1 MIIDDSVL
9 QSGEKTVF
17 ALRRLYSSCG
27 YTPYRMGKFEEYD
40 FYSRNKD
47 FLVSDN
53 VITFT
58 DTNGKLMALKPD
70 VTLSII
76 KNSADMPRKTQKVY
90 YNENVYRV
98 SKSSDSFRELMQCGV
113 ECFGNV
119 GTENVVEVIALACES
134 LAAVTNKFVLALS
147 NLSVLEYAV
156 SQLGIPN
163 EANAALYKSIGE
175 KNRHAIKSI
184 CREYGISAEKT
195 EKLLKLV
202 SLHGGIKEVKS
213 ELCALLPDG
222 DFKGFFGI
230 LGKLEND
237 GFSRNVK
244 VDFSVIDDINYYNGI
259 VFKGF
264 VKGVPNAVLSG
275 GQYDKLMKKLG
286 RKSSA
291 VGFAVYIDTLAG
303 IEHGE
308 ASAAEDDGFVNVA
321 LPKGRLG
328 ERVYG
333 MFAKAGF
340 ECPSIHENNR
350 KLVFENGKKK
360 IRFFWV
366 KPSDVAV
373 YVEHGAADIG
383 VVGKDIIEEQEPDVF
398 EMLDLKTGNCF
409 MAVAAPKD
417 SNFETKQKLVVATTF
432 SNIAKKYYR
441 SIGRDIDIIHL
452 NGSIEIAPVLGIAD
466 VIVDIVE
473 TGTTLKENNLEVKE
487 RIMPISARLIANKA
501 SFRFKCVQ
509 IEKIAEKLSAAAE
522 ETK

>member
-9 QSGEKTVF
+9 QNGEKTVF
-17 ALRRLYSSCG
+17 ALRSLYSSCG
-27 YTPYRMGKFEEYD
+27 YTLYRMGKFEEYD

-76 KNSADMPRKTQKVY
+76 KNSTDTPEKTQKVH

-113 ECFGNV
+113 ECFGDV
-119 GTENVVEVIALACES
+119 SGDSVAEVIDLACKS
-134 LAAVTNKFVLALS
+134 LAVVTNNFVLALS
-147 NLSVLEYAV
+147 NLTVLEYAV
-156 SQLGIPN
+156 SLLEMP
-163 EANAALYKSIGE
+163 AAAKAELYKSISE
-175 KNRHAIKSI
+175 KNLHAINAI
-184 CREYGISAEKT
+184 CLENGVSSEKIAV
-195 EKLLKLV
+195 LIKLV
-202 SLHGGIKEVKS
+202 SLHGGITEVKAVLTELFPNGNFS
-213 ELCALLPDG
+213 E
-222 DFKGFFGI
+222 FFEI
-230 LGKLEND
+230 IGKLENNA
-237 GFSRNVK
+237 FSDNVK
-244 VDFSVIDDINYYNGI
+244 IDFSVTDDINYYNGI

-264 VKGVPNAVLSG
+264 IKGVPNAVLSG
-275 GQYDKLMKKLG
+275 GQYDRLMKKLG

-291 VGFAVYIDTLAG
+291 VGFAVYVDA
-303 IEHGE
+303 IEDIECGE
-308 ASAAEDDGFVNVA
+308 ANGDGDDGFVNVA

-340 ECPSIHENNR
+340 DCSSILENNR
-350 KLVFENGKKK
+350 KLVFENAEKK

-398 EMLDLKTGNCF
+398 EMLDLKTGNCY
-409 MAVAAPKD
+409 MAVAAPKGLD
-417 SNFETKQKLVVATTF
+417 FDKKNKLTVATTF

-452 NGSIEIAPVLGIAD
+452 NGSIEIAPILGIAD

-473 TGTTLKENNLEVKE
+473 TGTTLKENNLEVREK
-487 RIMPISARLIANKA
+487 IMPISARLISNKS
-501 SFRFKCVQ
+501 SFRFKCAQ
-509 IEKIAEKLSAAAE
+509 IEKIAEQLSAVTE
-522 ETK
+522 EIK

>member
-98 SKSSDSFRELMQCGV
+98 SKSSDSFREFMQCGV

-119 GTENVVEVIALACES
+119 DAASVAEVINLACKS
-134 LAAVTNKFVLALS
+134 LAAVTNNFVLALS
-147 NLSVLEYAV
+147 NLTVLEYAV
-156 SQLGIPN
+156 SLLCMPAA
-163 EANAALYKSIGE
+163 ANAALYKCISE
-175 KNRHAIKSI
+175 KNQHAINTI
-184 CREYGISAEKT
+184 CLANGVSAEKT
-195 EKLLKLV
+195 AALLKLV
-202 SLHGGIKEVKS
+202 SLHGGISEVKA
-213 ELCALLPDG
+213 ELAELFPHG
-222 DFKGFFGI
+222 DFSEFFEI

-237 GFSRNVK
+237 IFRDNVK
-244 VDFSVIDDINYYNGI
+244 IDFSVTDDINYYNGI

-275 GQYDKLMKKLG
+275 GQYDRLMRKLG

-291 VGFAVYIDTLAG
+291 VGFAVYVDAVED
-303 IEHGE
+303 IECGE
-308 ASAAEDDGFVNVA
+308 AEADDDGFVNVA

-340 ECPSIHENNR
+340 ECPSILENNR
-350 KLVFENGKKK
+350 KLVFENTEKK

-398 EMLDLKTGNCF
+398 EMLDLKTGNCY
-409 MAVAAPKD
+409 MAVAAPEGLDCDKK
-417 SNFETKQKLVVATTF
+417 NTLTVATTF

-452 NGSIEIAPVLGIAD
+452 NGSIEIAPILGIAD

-473 TGTTLKENNLEVKE
+473 TGATLKENNLEVREK
-487 RIMPISARLIANKA
+487 IMPISARLISNKS
-501 SFRFKCVQ
+501 SFRFKGTQ
-509 IEKIAEKLSAAAE
+509 IENIAEQLSAVAE
-522 ETK
+522 EAK